1 MKLTYLSLGLLKQS
15 FFITKVMNE
24 ASNPVVT
31 EEPFPGWVRSEVA
44 GSTPCYKS
52 PFPRTTLTSQ
62 AKLKQF
68 LTKEHAAGRYLDVNG
83 SEFSFKRRLGL
94 RSRSSS
100 VAFEEGRP
108 PCPGPERYLPGEA
121 SKRDKV
127 KSPVELLTRNPEIT
141 VDHRKLVSMEAK
153 KVDGFRANDAY
164 DTPDNFNDIKVKM
177 SAAANLRELLAV
189 MTEDSKINESLTVL
203 MSDMCLSEVSHIN
216 HQTSPL
222 GRPSSHH

>member
-1 MKLTYLSLGLLKQS
+1 
-15 FFITKVMNE
+15 MNE
-24 ASNPVVT
+24 ASEPVVT

-68 LTKEHAAGRYLDVNG
+68 LAKEHAAGRYLDVNG

-100 VAFEEGRP
+100 VASKEGRS
-108 PCPGPERYLPGEA
+108 PCPGPERYLPEEA
-121 SKRDKV
+121 SKDKV
-127 KSPVELLTRNPEIT
+127 KSPVELLTRDPEMS
-141 VDHRKLVSMEAK
+141 VDHRKLVSLEAK
-153 KVDGFRANDAY
+153 KVDGFRINDAY
-164 DTPDNFNDIKVKM
+164 DTPDNFKEIKEKM
-177 SAAANLRELLAV
+177 SAAADLRELLAV

-203 MSDMCLSEVSHIN
+203 MSDMCLSEVSQIN

-222 GRPSSHH
+222 GKPSYDHQCKALTFCLR

>member
-1 MKLTYLSLGLLKQS
+1 
-15 FFITKVMNE
+15 MNE

-68 LTKEHAAGRYLDVNG
+68 LAKEHAAGRYLDVNG

-94 RSRSSS
+94 RSRPSS
-100 VAFEEGRP
+100 VAAKEGRP
-108 PCPGPERYLPGEA
+108 PCPGPERSLPEEA
-121 SKRDKV
+121 SKERDKV
-127 KSPVELLTRNPEIT
+127 KSPVELLTRNPDMS
-141 VDHRKLVSMEAK
+141 VDHRKLVSLEAK

-164 DTPDNFNDIKVKM
+164 DTPDNFKEIKEKM
-177 SAAANLRELLAV
+177 IAAANLRELLAV

-222 GRPSSHH
+222 GKPS